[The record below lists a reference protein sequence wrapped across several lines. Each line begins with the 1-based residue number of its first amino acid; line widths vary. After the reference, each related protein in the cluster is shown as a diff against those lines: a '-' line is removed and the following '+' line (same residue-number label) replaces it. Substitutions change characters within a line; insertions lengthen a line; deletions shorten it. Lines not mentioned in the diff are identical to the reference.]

1 MSFKQQ
7 HSSATSRGFTL
18 IELMVS
24 VAIVAILA
32 AIAYPSY
39 ADYVL
44 RSRLVEPANTLSAM
58 RASMEQYYQDNRTY
72 SNASST
78 IVSPCD
84 STKLPA
90 LKDFKISCAVATTG
104 DSYKI
109 TATGISGHAT
119 DGFVYSVTNTDAK
132 GSTVSSAWGGGTY
145 SCWIMKRGDTC

>member
-1 MSFKQQ
+1 MSSRQQ

-18 IELMVS
+18 IELMVAVS
-24 VAIVAILA
+24 IVAILA

-44 RSRLVEPANTLSAM
+44 RSRLVDPVNTLSAM

-84 STKLPA
+84 STKLPT
-90 LKDFKISCAVATTG
+90 LKDFTISCAVAATG
-104 DSYKI
+104 DSYTI

-119 DGFVYSVTNTDAK
+119 DGFVYSVANTDTK